1 MMTQSSVNLTVL
13 RRGKEEQLTY
23 AIQ

>member
-1 MMTQSSVNLTVL
+1 MTQSSVNLTVL